1 MTAISNVGA
10 QVNLSVR
17 QGADFITQLT
27 FTNPDGSAVDLT
39 GCELVAQIRRNINDV
54 TPAAAFTFAIA
65 APTTGIAVMSM
76 AAAIT
81 ATLVCGPAGLSDPL
95 SQYVWDLE
103 LVNSSGAI
111 SSPLYG
117 NVQVFREVT
126 R

>member
-1 MTAISNVGA
+1 MR
-10 QVNLSVR
+10 VR
-17 QGADFITQLT
+17 QGADFITTLT
-27 FTNPDGSAVDLT
+27 FTNPDSSAVDLT
-39 GCELVAQIRRNINDV
+39 GCTLHAQIRRNVADV
-54 TPAAAFTFAIA
+54 TPAAAFSFVIA
-65 APTTGIAVMSM
+65 APTTGVAVMSM

-81 ATLVCGPAGLSDPL
+81 ATLVCGLSLSDAL

-103 LVNSSGAI
+103 LVSSAGQV